1 MSQTV
6 LESLNQALHRMMQT
20 DERVHLIGE
29 DLLDPYGGA
38 FKVSRGLSTA
48 FEDRVW
54 TTPISEAGFVGVAIG
69 MAMGGLLPVVEIMF
83 GDFVL
88 LAADQLI
95 NHGAKYAWMYNEKVD
110 VPLVVRLPMGGR
122 RGYGPTH
129 SQTLEKHFLGAP
141 GLAIVATNPF
151 VDSGRLLETA
161 TRYDRR
167 PVLFVENKKMYAR
180 RQRPIQGGRCEAMDA
195 RVSPG
200 PYPSVSLSFGSFE
213 MADVTL
219 VAYGGMAELAV
230 EAAERLLI
238 EDERYCE
245 VVMPTSIQ
253 PLEMD
258 AIAQSVARSGHLVVA
273 EESPGAGG
281 FGAEVI
287 SALPAAAWAAL
298 RAQPQRVS
306 ALNLPIANSTALE
319 AATLP
324 DVDDLLAAMRR
335 VLPTSASRSATG

>member
-6 LESLNQALHRMMQT
+6 LESLNQAFHRMMQA
-20 DERVHLIGE
+20 DERVHLLGE

-95 NHGAKYAWMYNEKVD
+95 NHGAKYPWMYNEKIE

-141 GLAIVATNPF
+141 GLAIVAANPF
-151 VDSGRLLETA
+151 VDPGRLLELA
-161 TRYDRR
+161 TLHDRR
-167 PVLFVENKKMYAR
+167 PVLFVENKKMYA
-180 RQRPIQGGRCEAMDA
+180 QRLRLIEGGRCGGMAA
-195 RVSPG
+195 RTTG
-200 PYPSVSLSFGSFE
+200 GAYPTVSLSFGGFE
-213 MADVTL
+213 LADVTL

-245 VVMPTSIQ
+245 VVIPSSIQ

-258 AIAQSVARSGHLVVA
+258 AIAQSVARSGRLVVS
-273 EESPGAGG
+273 EEAPGAGG
-281 FGAEVI
+281 VGAEII
-287 SALPAAAWAAL
+287 SALPAAAFAAL
-298 RAQPQRVS
+298 QAQPRRVC
-306 ALNLPIANSTALE
+306 ALNLPIANSPALE
-319 AATLP
+319 TATLP
-324 DVDDLLAAMRR
+324 GVDDLLEAMRQ
-335 VLPTSASRSATG
+335 VLPPSKSTSAAG